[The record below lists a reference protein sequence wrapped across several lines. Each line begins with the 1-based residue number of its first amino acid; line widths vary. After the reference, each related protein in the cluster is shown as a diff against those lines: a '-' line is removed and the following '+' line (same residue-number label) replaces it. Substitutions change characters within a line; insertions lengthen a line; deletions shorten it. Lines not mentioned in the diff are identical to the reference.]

1 MFTPDFLTALGR
13 WLRGW
18 NQDPAL
24 RDDIAEVLIARS
36 LDLPL
41 RFRQHD
47 GTPLYRKRHLY
58 HVPGKEELLPL
69 FLEGV
74 LHEGPA
80 TSWTRNRNIAEMFD
94 RIFDD
99 TNPRSVAG
107 AVFRHIPVEQEV
119 VLNIHSLWQDPDFL
133 AAVDEYVGN
142 ARPESAALQN
152 FGKNQQEEV
161 ILNAPLRR
169 EEILLLS
176 RVSTFDSLAAEA
188 GAFTPESQDALQ
200 DLLLAANVHPED
212 PRFLNEEATQ
222 RVIENFLLKVHER
235 IQKAKA
241 GGRDINR

>member
-1 MFTPDFLTALGR
+1 MFTSDFLTALGR

-24 RDDIAEVLIARS
+24 RDEIAEILIARS
-36 LDLPL
+36 RELPL
-41 RFRQHD
+41 PFRQHD

-58 HVPGKEELLPL
+58 SVPGKEELLPL
-69 FLEGV
+69 FLDGI

-99 TNPRSVAG
+99 TNPQSVAG
-107 AVFRHIPVEQEV
+107 AVFRHVPVEQEV
-119 VLNIHSLWQDPDFL
+119 VLNIHSLWQDRDFL
-133 AAVDEYVGN
+133 EAVADHVGN
-142 ARPESAALQN
+142 GRPEAAALQN

-169 EEILLLS
+169 DEILLLS
-176 RVSTFDSLAAEA
+176 RVSTFDSLAADT
-188 GAFTPESQDALQ
+188 GAVTPASQDALQ

-212 PRFLNEEATQ
+212 PRFLNEGATQ
-222 RVIENFLLKVHER
+222 RVIENLLIKVDER

-241 GGRDINR
+241 DGSY

>member
-1 MFTPDFLTALGR
+1 MLTSDFLTALGR

-18 NQDPAL
+18 KQDPAL
-24 RDDIAEVLIARS
+24 RDEIAEILIARS
-36 LDLPL
+36 RELPL

-58 HVPGKEELLPL
+58 NVPGKEELLPL
-69 FLEGV
+69 FLDGI

-99 TNPRSVAG
+99 INPQSVAG
-107 AVFRHIPVEQEV
+107 AVFRHVPVEQEV
-119 VLNIHSLWQDPDFL
+119 VLNIHSLWQDRDFL
-133 AAVDEYVGN
+133 AAVTDHVGN
-142 ARPESAALQN
+142 GRPEAAALQN

-169 EEILLLS
+169 DEILLLS
-176 RVSTFDSLAAEA
+176 RVSTFDSLAADT
-188 GAFTPESQDALQ
+188 GAVTPASQDALQ
-200 DLLLAANVHPED
+200 DLLIAANVHPED
-212 PRFLNEEATQ
+212 PRFLNEGATQ
-222 RVIENFLLKVHER
+222 RVIENLLMKVDER

-241 GGRDINR
+241 DGSYINK